1 MMYDLPTTAE
11 ICGEKYEIRSDYRAA
26 LDILTCLTDPELT
39 PEERTIVA
47 LDIFYPDMTSI
58 PENGIQAAID
68 YMVWFLNCGDEG
80 DNRKRP
86 KLMDWEQD
94 FQYIVAPVN
103 RVIGQ
108 EVRAMPYLHFWT
120 FISAYYELGDCMF
133 AQIVRIRS
141 LKAKG
146 KKLDKADQE
155 FYRENR
161 RLIDIK
167 QKYTE
172 ADDLAISK
180 WI

>member
-1 MMYDLPTTAE
+1 MYELPKSAE
-11 ICGEKYEIRSDYRAA
+11 IGGRKYEIRSDYRAC
-26 LDILTCLTDPELT
+26 LDILTCLTDTDLSG
-39 PEERTIVA
+39 EERTIVA
-47 LDIFYPDMTSI
+47 LSIFYPDMVEI
-58 PENGIQAAID
+58 PNGDLQAAID
-68 YMVWFLNCGDEG
+68 YMVWFLNCGDEN

-94 FQYIVAPVN
+94 FQYIVSPIN
-103 RVIGQ
+103 RAVGYEIRSV
-108 EVRAMPYLHFWT
+108 EYLHWWT
-120 FISAYYELGDCMF
+120 FISAYYEIGDCLF

-155 FYRENR
+155 FYKENK

-167 QKYTE
+167 AKYST
-172 ADDLAISK
+172 ADDEIINQ